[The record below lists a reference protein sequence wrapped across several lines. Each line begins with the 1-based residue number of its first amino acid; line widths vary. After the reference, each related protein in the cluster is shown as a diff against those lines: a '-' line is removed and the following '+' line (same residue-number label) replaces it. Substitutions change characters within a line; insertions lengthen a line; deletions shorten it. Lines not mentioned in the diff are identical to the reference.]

1 MRVLVPA
8 VCGFT
13 IAASLMVAVAAWR
26 GFDPTPVVAGVR
38 ARLDHVTRPHALV
51 PILATVATLAVTRWV
66 VGAVMVGMAVAV
78 LPKVF
83 TGHRARAVRLARTEA
98 IASWAEMLRDTLAG
112 AAGLE
117 ETIVA
122 TAGVAPAPIRAD
134 VTRLARRLEVDQL
147 VPSLRELAERLRDPT
162 GDLVV
167 SALMLAAERQARD
180 LGGLLGSLAASARQR
195 AAMHLRVEAGR
206 ARTRS
211 AVQIITAFTLAFA
224 AGMIVFNRGYL
235 EPYDSALG
243 QAVLALVGGCFA
255 GSLALME
262 RMTRAE
268 EPDRLLIRAVTT
280 TGGR

>member
-13 IAASLMVAVAAWR
+13 FIAGLIGAVVSWR
-26 GFDPTPVVAGVR
+26 GFDVAPLLGGMRAGLERLASLRLVAPVLAGV
-38 ARLDHVTRPHALV
+38 VTLG
-51 PILATVATLAVTRWV
+51 ITRWL
-66 VGAVMVGMAVAV
+66 VGAVLVACAVAV
-78 LPKVF
+78 LPSVF
-83 TGHRARAVRLARTEA
+83 TGHRARAARLARTEA

-122 TAGVAPAPIRAD
+122 TAAVAPAPIRPEVA
-134 VTRLARRLEVDQL
+134 RLARRLEVDQL
-147 VPSLRELAERLRDPT
+147 VPSLRELADDLRDPT

-195 AAMHLRVEAGR
+195 AAMQLRVEAGR

-211 AVQIITAFTLAFA
+211 AVQIITVFTLAFA
-224 AGMIVFNRGYL
+224 AGMVLLNRGYL
-235 EPYDSALG
+235 KPYDSPLG
-243 QAVLALVGGCFA
+243 QVVLALVGGCFGA
-255 GSLALME
+255 SIALME
-262 RMTRAE
+262 RMTRAQ
-268 EPDRLLIRAVTT
+268 EPDRLLVRDVTT